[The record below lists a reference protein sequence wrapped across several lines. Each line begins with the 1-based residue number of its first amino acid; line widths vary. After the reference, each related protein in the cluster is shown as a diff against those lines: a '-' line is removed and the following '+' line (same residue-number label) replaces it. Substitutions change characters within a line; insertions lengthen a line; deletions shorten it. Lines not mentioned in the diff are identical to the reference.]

1 MKIKDVMTSGV
12 ECVRPETTLQEA
24 AAKMRSLNVGPL
36 PVCEGDRP
44 VGIVTDRDIVI
55 RAIADGK
62 DPRTARIADVM
73 TKELV
78 TVQETDDVKDAARL
92 MKERQ
97 IRRVVVV
104 SPDKKVV
111 GIVSLGD
118 IAVDTHDDKMSGDV
132 LEKVSTDA
140 VVPAGKR

>member
-1 MKIKDVMTSGV
+1 MKIKEVMTSGV

-24 AAKMRSLNVGPL
+24 AAKMKSLNVGPL

-44 VGIVTDRDIVI
+44 VGIVTDRDIVV
-55 RAIADGK
+55 RAISEGR
-62 DPRTARIADVM
+62 DPRTTRIQDVM
-73 TKELV
+73 TRDVV
-78 TVQETDDVKDAARL
+78 TVKETDDVTDAARL
-92 MKERQ
+92 MKDRQ

-104 SPDKKVV
+104 NANKQVC

-118 IAVDTHDDKMSGDV
+118 IAVDTHDDKLSGDV

-140 VVPAGKR
+140 VAAGKR